1 MTGKH
6 LPVQD
11 EFLLTTCPFGVKM
24 MFLAVSLAFLASTAK
39 ALGQSNLPPVTLV
52 PAHPPGHDAYDLDH
66 LVPMFS
72 SRCIFGKVPCRVC
85 TIHRYHNLHHEEI
98 ISTLI

>member
-66 LVPMFS
+66 LVPDIQQSLHFRESAMSGMYHPSLPQS
-72 SRCIFGKVPCRVC
+72 S
-85 TIHRYHNLHHEEI
+85 
-98 ISTLI
+98 S